1 MCTAITYRTRDF
13 YFGRNLDYERSFGE
27 CVAVTPRKF
36 RIPLRAGG
44 VCETR
49 YAMIGMAS
57 VRDGFP
63 LYYDAVNE
71 AGLCIAGLNF
81 VGNAVYRAPQ
91 EACTNWAQFELI
103 PALLG
108 QCGSVQ
114 EARPLLT
121 RLCITDASFVPG
133 LPVAQLHWLIADREA
148 CIVLESTA
156 DGVHVYE
163 NPAGVLTNNPPFPIQ
178 QFALN
183 NYMQL
188 SPQAPTHQFGG
199 HVPMTEYSRGM
210 GALGLPGDGSSQS
223 RFVRAAFL
231 CANGVSGAGESES
244 VGQFFH
250 MLDGVAQVRGTC
262 QLADGS
268 QEYTLYACCC
278 NASRGI
284 YYYTTYTN
292 RQITAVDLHR
302 APTDAAHVT
311 CYPLRTTE
319 AICMENES
327 GALSPDRSL

>member
-1 MCTAITYRTRDF
+1 MCTALTYQPQDF

-27 CVAVTPRKF
+27 CVAVTPRNF
-36 RIPLRAGG
+36 RFPLRAGG
-44 VCETR
+44 ECVTR
-49 YAMIGMAS
+49 CAIIGMAS

-81 VGNAVYRAPQ
+81 VGNAVYAAPRPG
-91 EACTNWAQFELI
+91 AVNWTQFELI

-108 QCGSVQ
+108 TCDSVQ
-114 EARPLLT
+114 SARPLLN
-121 RLCITDASFVPG
+121 RLCLTDEPFAPG
-133 LPVAQLHWLIADREA
+133 LPVAQLHWLIADRSD

-156 DGVHVYE
+156 DGIHVYD

-183 NYMQL
+183 NYMHL
-188 SPQAPTHQFGG
+188 SPRSPENRFGG
-199 HVPMTEYSRGM
+199 GLALTAYSRGM

-231 CANGVSGAGESES
+231 RANAVSGTGEAES

-250 MLDGVAQVRGTC
+250 MLDGVAQARGTC
-262 QLADGS
+262 ELADGA
-268 QEYTLYACCC
+268 QEYTLYSACC
-278 NASRGI
+278 NASRGV

-292 RQITAVDLHR
+292 RQITAIDLYR
-302 APTDAAHVT
+302 APLDGDSVT
-311 CYPLRTTE
+311 CYPLRTAE
-319 AICMENES
+319 NICAGN
-327 GALSPDRSL
+327 